1 MQEKEHNNL
10 ANLNINIGEKLVETI
25 NILEVLDEIIDG
37 DAKIMALLK
46 IVKNNIISSFNDI
59 ELCRKMICDFE

>member
-10 ANLNINIGEKLVETI
+10 ANLSINIGEKLVETI